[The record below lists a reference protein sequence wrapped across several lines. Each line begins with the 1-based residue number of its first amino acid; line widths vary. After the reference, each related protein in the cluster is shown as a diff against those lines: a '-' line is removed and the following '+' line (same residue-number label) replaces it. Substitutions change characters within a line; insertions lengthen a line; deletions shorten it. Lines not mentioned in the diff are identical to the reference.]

1 MTPLQLHAIV
11 DSSRDFEAASKSS
24 FVRSLTLAATPTKL
38 KVVRLLLIGTL
49 GCLAIANTPAS
60 EVRIDADFPGG
71 NILVDRVDGDVV
83 HVRADLRDTKGW
95 WFYWYFRV
103 RGAEGRTLTF
113 QFNVRAVGLL
123 GPAVSRDGGR
133 TWQWLKQRESIT
145 AFKHV
150 FDRDESEVRFSFGM
164 PYQHADLQRFLAR
177 HTDGGRVRTEI
188 LGRTRKGTPVEML
201 RVGDVAAPLKVWIAC
216 RHHACEMMASYVLEG
231 IIDETVADSDA
242 GTWLQRHVDFLI
254 VPMVDKDG
262 VEAGDQGKN
271 RQPHDHA
278 ADYTGPSIY
287 PEVAALRAKVR
298 EWAPAGPHVTLDLH
312 NPSISHQVIYTHGL
326 RTENG
331 VNPWN
336 NARETGRTNA
346 RRFLDA
352 LERVQR
358 GPLLFRVQDS
368 IEFAQRKAKESE
380 QARASENLA
389 AADVG
394 PSVPLKPDGFR
405 CTFEVPYA
413 LARDTPV
420 TADSARAFGR
430 DIARALHMYLST
442 FSKTP
447 SP

>member
-1 MTPLQLHAIV
+1 MRILRFPILV
-11 DSSRDFEAASKSS
+11 AASVSEWS
-24 FVRSLTLAATPTKL
+24 FVRSLALAATPTNP
-38 KVVRLLLIGTL
+38 KVVRPLLIGAL
-49 GCLAIANTPAS
+49 SCLAVANTPAG
-60 EVRIDADFPGG
+60 ELRIDADFPGG
-71 NILVDRVDGDVV
+71 NIVVEKVAGDVV

-103 RGAEGRTLTF
+103 RGAEGRTLIF
-113 QFNVRAVGLL
+113 QFNDRALGLL

-133 TWQWLKQRESIT
+133 MWQWLKQRESIT
-145 AFKHV
+145 AFKHT
-150 FDRDESEVRFSFGM
+150 FGRDESEVRFSFGM

-177 HTDGGRVRTEI
+177 HADGGRVRTEI
-188 LGRTRKGTPVEML
+188 LGRTGKGTPVEML
-201 RVGDVAAPLKVWIAC
+201 RVGDVAAPFKVWITC

-242 GTWLQRHVDFLI
+242 GTWLRRHVDFLI

-312 NPSISHQVIYTHGL
+312 NPSIGHQVIYTHGL

-336 NARETGRTNA
+336 NAREDRRANA
-346 RRFLDA
+346 RRFLDT

-358 GPLLFRVQDS
+358 GPLPFRVQDS

-380 QARASENLA
+380 QDRAPANLA
-389 AADVG
+389 AADAG
-394 PSVPLKPDGFR
+394 PGVPLRPDGFR
-405 CTFEVPYA
+405 CTFDVPYA
-413 LARDTPV
+413 LVRDTPV
-420 TADSARAFGR
+420 TTESAQAFGR
-430 DIARALHMYLST
+430 DIARALHMYLFA